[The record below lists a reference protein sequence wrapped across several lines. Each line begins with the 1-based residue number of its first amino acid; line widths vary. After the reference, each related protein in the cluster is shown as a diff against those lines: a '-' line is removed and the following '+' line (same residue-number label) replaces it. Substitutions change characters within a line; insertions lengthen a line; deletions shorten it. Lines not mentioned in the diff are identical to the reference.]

1 MAARTPAGVFAWLD
15 HDDRESQRVRE
26 LLRAFEEKS
35 TVDSLG
41 LGVVRDAFSDLL
53 FPGTSTIQT
62 RARYFFFVP
71 WLFQQLERE
80 RVPPADLW
88 PRLRLREVELIG
100 ALREGVG
107 SPEQGVIGYYSGAR
121 TQRLPS
127 SVYWNGLARL
137 GIRHN
142 DFTMTEYRR
151 RLPASY
157 RLITHGL
164 RDDDGNPVGRASANW
179 DPNLPPAPDGFPRS
193 VIDFT
198 MTREEAN
205 YLADRIRISCD
216 RSLFALVV
224 DAPDQ
229 AWTATTPWEVDLS
242 GASDAVR
249 RVVEHARNFSVT
261 MHGAQLL
268 YNQLLADQAVQ
279 WLDQPH
285 EGFASDIEVEC
296 SRWAGAVEDLR
307 GELEHWLGDI
317 PDFWAAVVR
326 PVPWPTRAFV
336 ESWAA
341 EAVADPR
348 AALLDARARDRV
360 VEREWRLKRSL
371 ARLSNRAVLERW
383 AGQRLGSDLM
393 TFRWVQAATLVRDI
407 AAARD

>member
-15 HDDRESQRVRE
+15 HDDRESQRIRE
-26 LLRAFEEKS
+26 LLRAFEEKG

-62 RARYFFFVP
+62 RARYFIFVP

-80 RVPPADLW
+80 RVPPANLW
-88 PRLRLREVELIG
+88 SRVRRSEVELIG

-107 SPEQGVIGYYSGAR
+107 SSEQGVIGYYSGDR

-142 DFTMTEYRR
+142 DFTMSEYRR
-151 RLPASY
+151 RLPEAY
-157 RLITHGL
+157 RLSTHQL
-164 RDDDGNPVGRASANW
+164 RDDDGNRVGTASGNW
-179 DPNLPPAPDGFPRS
+179 DPNLPRAPDGFPRA

-198 MTREEAN
+198 MTREEAD
-205 YLADRIRISCD
+205 YLADRIRIGAEG
-216 RSLFALVV
+216 SLFALIV
-224 DAPDQ
+224 DAPDE
-229 AWTATTPWEVDLS
+229 ARTAAPWRVALS
-242 GASDAVR
+242 GASDGVR
-249 RVVEHARNFSVT
+249 RVVDHARNFAVT

-268 YNQLLADQAVQ
+268 YNRLLADQAAE
-279 WLDQPH
+279 WFDQRH
-285 EGFASDIEVEC
+285 EDFASGIEVDC
-296 SRWAGAVEDLR
+296 SRWVRAVKDLR

-317 PDFWAAVVR
+317 AGFWATVGR

-336 ESWAA
+336 ESWAEA
-341 EAVADPR
+341 AVADPR
-348 AALLDARARDRV
+348 AALEDARMRDRV
-360 VEREWRLKRSL
+360 LERERGLKGPL

-393 TFRWVQAATLVRDI
+393 TYRWVQAARIVGDI